1 MDRQT
6 NAAPIIVKRKKVV
19 GHAGGH
25 GGAWKIAFADF
36 ATAMM
41 AFFLVMWLVNATTE
55 SQRRGLADYFSPS
68 VPVSRQ
74 SGGGDGAFGGHEI
87 WSEDVLPRSGR
98 GEAADSAGE
107 QEREGD
113 PYAGGHESRPDSSA
127 DSAPDNTPDNTP
139 EALARQLADI
149 LHARGG
155 ESMAMEQALRHIVTR
170 VTDEGLIV
178 ELFDLPDQ
186 ALFEGEGDTPTA
198 VLGLLAEVIAE
209 VFALVD
215 NRLSVEGHLRSLPVV
230 WADNPIWPASTARA
244 QRMRALLEDAG
255 LAPERMHR
263 VTGHADRQPA
273 VRNAAAVRNN
283 RLEVILLR
291 DAP

>member
-1 MDRQT
+1 MDRHT
-6 NAAPIIVKRKKVV
+6 NAAPIIIKRKKVV
-19 GHAGGH
+19 GHAGSH

-41 AFFLVMWLVNATTE
+41 AFFLVMWLINATTE

-87 WSEDVLPRSGR
+87 WSDDVLPRSGR

-113 PYAGGHESRPDSSA
+113 PYSGGHASRPDAGA
-127 DSAPDNTPDNTP
+127 DSDDTADDTP

-149 LHARGG
+149 LQARGG

-186 ALFEGEGDTPTA
+186 PLFEGEGDTPTL
-198 VLGLLAEVIAE
+198 VLGLLAEVVAE

-215 NRLSVEGHLRSLPVV
+215 NPLSVEGHLRSLPVV
-230 WADNPIWPASTARA
+230 WADNPVWAASTARA
-244 QRMRALLEDAG
+244 QRMRALLEGAG
-255 LAPERMHR
+255 LAPERMRR
-263 VTGHADRQPA
+263 VIGHADRQPVA
-273 VRNAAAVRNN
+273 RNATAVRNN

-291 DAP
+291 DAG

>member
-6 NAAPIIVKRKKVV
+6 NAAPIIIKRRKGG
-19 GHAGGH
+19 GHGGHH

-41 AFFLVMWLVNATTE
+41 AFFLVMWLINATTE

-68 VPVSRQ
+68 IPVTRQ
-74 SGGGDGAFGGHEI
+74 SGGGDGAFGGHEVMTD
-87 WSEDVLPRSGR
+87 DVLPSSGR
-98 GEAADSAGE
+98 GEASDSQGE

-113 PYAGGHESRPDSSA
+113 PFSGGHEQRHEASEAERD
-127 DSAPDNTPDNTP
+127 
-139 EALARQLADI
+139 ALADLAQM
-149 LHARGG
+149 LQARSG

-186 ALFEGEGDTPTA
+186 ALFTGDSASPTE
-198 VLGLLAEVIAE
+198 VLELLAGLVAE
-209 VFALVD
+209 VFGLVG
-215 NRLSVEGHLRSLPVV
+215 NPISVEGHLRAMPMVL
-230 WADNPIWPASTARA
+230 ADNPVWELSTARA
-244 QRMRALLEDAG
+244 QTMRELLESQRLESARMR
-255 LAPERMHR
+255 R
-263 VTGHADRQPA
+263 VIGHADRQPA
-273 VRNAAAVRNN
+273 ARNPGAVRNN

-291 DAP
+291 DGR